1 MKSKLMALLLSF
13 TLTAT
18 LLAGC
23 GSKDETVTAPDDGA
37 VESEAAQ
44 NISGES
50 GSTENAGNDFKVA
63 FVCSEAGQN
72 DTGYN
77 KSACDTLKE
86 VASELGVE
94 YKIVE
99 PTNGVD
105 QALEVLAGD
114 GYDLIFSLEYDF
126 EALINGVGGNVPIA
140 EQYPDT
146 EFVVFNDNPNVNEDG
161 SVKYTNV
168 ISVLFDVHEASYLAG
183 YAYVLLNENQ
193 EALFGDGYNMT
204 PLDTARAAGF
214 AGGTNSNGILVY
226 SYGFIEGIEKAASEY
241 DVTYDYYA
249 KYDTGFL
256 DSATGSSIA
265 GTYYG
270 NGANIVFADCGM
282 VGDGITS
289 KAKESGKLAVQV
301 DADLDDTQPGYILT
315 SVLKITGVP
324 VETITRAYADGTIG
338 EMDNLQSYN
347 LESGATGITDM
358 SVLGAHVED
367 NALYEEIIQKVNTVA
382 EQIKSGDIKVTNA
395 QNGESLDTSKVT
407 HVNIK

>member
-1 MKSKLMALLLSF
+1 MKSKLLALLLSC
-13 TLTAT
+13 TLAVTM
-18 LLAGC
+18 LAGC
-23 GSKDETVTAPDDGA
+23 GSSGEEETAAPAETETEAEG
-37 VESEAAQ
+37 ESEEAAAETGA
-44 NISGES
+44 NS
-50 GSTENAGNDFKVA
+50 DFKVA

-77 KSACDTLKE
+77 KSACDSLKE
-86 VASELGVE
+86 VADELGVE

-99 PTNGVD
+99 PTNGVA
-105 QALEVLAGD
+105 QALETLAGD
-114 GYDLIFSLEYDF
+114 GYNLIFSLEYDF
-126 EALINGVGGNVPIA
+126 EALINGVGGNTAIA

-146 EFVVFNDNPNVNEDG
+146 TFVVFNDNPNVNEDG
-161 SVKYTNV
+161 SVKYENV

-183 YAYVLLNENQ
+183 YAYVLMNENQ
-193 EALFGDGYNMT
+193 DQLFGEAYHMT
-204 PLDTARAAGF
+204 PVDTARAAGF
-214 AGGTNSNGILVY
+214 VGGTNSNGILVY
-226 SYGFIEGIEKAASEY
+226 SYGFIEGIEKAAEEF

-249 KYDTGFL
+249 KYDAGFT
-256 DSATGSSIA
+256 DSATGSSVA
-265 GTYYG
+265 GTYYS

-282 VGDGITS
+282 VGDGITA
-289 KAKESGKLAVQV
+289 KAKETGKLAVQV

-358 SVLGAHVED
+358 SVIGSYVED
-367 NALYEEIIQKVNTVA
+367 SGLWEEIVQKVNDIA
-382 EQIKSGDIKVTNA
+382 DQIKDGTIKVTNA
-395 QNGESLDTSKVT
+395 QNGEELDTSKVT

>member
-1 MKSKLMALLLSF
+1 MKRKIMAVLLGCSLVVAS
-13 TLTAT
+13 
-18 LLAGC
+18 LAGC
-23 GSKDETVTAPDDGA
+23 GGSKNETAATDTKTEASDTKEEGA
-37 VESEAAQ
+37 S
-44 NISGES
+44 
-50 GSTENAGNDFKVA
+50 NDFKVA

-86 VASELGVE
+86 VAGELGVE

-99 PTNGVD
+99 PTNGVA
-105 QALEVLAGD
+105 QALETLAAD
-114 GYDLIFSLEYDF
+114 GYNLIFSLEYDF
-126 EALINGVGGNVPIA
+126 EALINGVGGNMAIA

-161 SVKYTNV
+161 STKYDNV

-183 YAYVLLNENQ
+183 YAYVLMNENQ
-193 EALFGDGYNMT
+193 AALFGSDYAMT
-204 PLDTARAAGF
+204 PIETSRAAGF

-226 SYGFIEGIEKAASEY
+226 SYGFIEGIEKAAEEL

-249 KYDTGFL
+249 KYDTGFS
-256 DSATGSSIA
+256 DSATGSTLA
-265 GTYYG
+265 GTFFE

-289 KAKESGKLAVQV
+289 KAKETKKLAIQV
-301 DADLDDTQPGYILT
+301 DANLDDTQPGYVLT

-324 VETITRAYADGTIG
+324 VETITRAYADGTIKD
-338 EMDNLQSYN
+338 MDNLQSYN

-358 SVLGAHVED
+358 SVLRDHVED
-367 NALYEEIIQKVNTVA
+367 QALFDELVQKVNDVA
-382 EQIKSGDIKVTNA
+382 EQIKSGEIVVTNA
-395 QNGESLDTSKVT
+395 QNGETLDTAAVT